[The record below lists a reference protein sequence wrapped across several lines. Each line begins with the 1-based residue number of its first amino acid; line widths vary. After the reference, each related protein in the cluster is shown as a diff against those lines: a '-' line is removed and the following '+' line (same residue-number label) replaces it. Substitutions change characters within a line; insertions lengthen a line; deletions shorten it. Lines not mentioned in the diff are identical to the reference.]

1 MTLGEQDDAPSSIEV
16 GGLEGFCLLFR
27 ERAKNDDV
35 EEGNVAVSCSA
46 GDGTDA
52 SDSQCVGLLP
62 RWCCLGIGHPTSLT
76 ERRDEKPHTPN
87 GNITN
92 EQWKLTKSEAEGS
105 NPKGIG
111 TLFRF

>member
-1 MTLGEQDDAPSSIEV
+1 MLHSSIEV
-16 GGLEGFCLLFR
+16 GGLEGFCLLLR

-62 RWCCLGIGHPTSLT
+62 RWCRLGIGHPTPLT
-76 ERRDEKPHTPN
+76 ERCDEKTAYA
-87 GNITN
+87 
-92 EQWKLTKSEAEGS
+92 QWKHYKRAVEAHEV
-105 NPKGIG
+105 
-111 TLFRF
+111 